1 MLFIVAYLIMKLVF
15 TELHEN
21 IRKQFLADLYWEML
35 VHKGRLGQD
44 GRRSEQ
50 KSQAFWC
57 GWAMIWYT
65 L

>member
-15 TELHEN
+15 SELHEN

-50 KSQAFWC
+50 KSQAF
-57 GWAMIWYT
+57 
-65 L
+65 